1 MYCILPIHESG
12 SVGQSTDKY
21 APLTEWLKR
30 QLSDRVRVLLD
41 DIEDEDK
48 IGVQLPRAAKE
59 HRAWWANEVSPKTRH
74 YQCRAWTEAGWKVE
88 DANLKRGVVIFV
100 RK

>member
-1 MYCILPIHESG
+1 M
-12 SVGQSTDKY
+12 DKY

-30 QLSDRVRVLLD
+30 QLSDRIEVLFE

-48 IGVQLPRAAKE
+48 IGVQLPRAAGE
-59 HRAWWANEVSPKTRH
+59 YRAWWANEVNPKTHH

-88 DANLKRGVVIFV
+88 DVGPGRGVVIFV
-100 RK
+100 RAEVNPTSR